1 MWMSSKL
8 LALESEAW
16 VRGVW
21 DDEGGQERGDAS
33 LSGGEGDG
41 DLRDWL
47 CAGCGTKTDE
57 VVPEGGNEGC
67 LWVRGGEAVDGVESE
82 WTRLRISRKAS
93 DW

>member
-1 MWMSSKL
+1 MSSKL

-41 DLRDWL
+41 DLRD
-47 CAGCGTKTDE
+47 
-57 VVPEGGNEGC
+57 
-67 LWVRGGEAVDGVESE
+67 
-82 WTRLRISRKAS
+82 
-93 DW
+93 

>member
-1 MWMSSKL
+1 MSSKL

-41 DLRDWL
+41 ELS
-47 CAGCGTKTDE
+47 GTKTDE

-67 LWVRGGEAVDGVESE
+67 LWVRGGEAVGGVESE